1 MRLSGRRA
9 CAGGRPW
16 LQELQANIVELKRT
30 ELAVARERALLVG
43 ASPDGAQLARESLEE
58 LRRLA
63 DTAGAV
69 PVGEIVQHLRKP
81 HPSTFLGSGKVEE
94 LSRLCDELD
103 ADVVILDVDLSASQV
118 GNLEKRTNRKV
129 IDRTELILDIF
140 AQGAR
145 SSMACDQVELA
156 QLEYTFP
163 RLKRMWTHLERIE
176 GGIGMRGPGER
187 QIETDRRLVRK
198 RIQDLKR
205 RIARNIRRHKV
216 EARSRSDEF
225 TVCLVGYTNAGKST
239 LMNALTGAG
248 VFTGDK
254 LFATL
259 DTRTRVCELGEGRKV
274 LLSDTVGFIRHLPH
288 HLVASFQATLAEA
301 READLLLHVVDAA
314 SPHAEHQMESVM
326 DVLGQLGCAEHSILC
341 VYNKMDLAANESNLP
356 ILRKRFGDGVRVSA
370 ATGAGIDALRGLMR
384 DALDRNAVEVEVM
397 MQPSAGRL
405 QAWLARHAEV
415 LAREYLSGAVKLTVR
430 IAPRHLGTVRKLGGR
445 VRRSETKRKARSAA
459 VAFPDTA

>member
-1 MRLSGRRA
+1 
-9 CAGGRPW
+9 
-16 LQELQANIVELKRT
+16 VELKRA
-30 ELAVARERALLVG
+30 ELAVAHERALLVG
-43 ASPDGAQLARESLEE
+43 ALPDRAQFARESLEE

-81 HPSTFLGSGKVEE
+81 HPSAFLGTGKVEE
-94 LSRLCDELD
+94 LSRLCEELD

-239 LMNALTGAG
+239 LMNSLTGAG

-259 DTRTRVCELGEGRKV
+259 DTRTRICELGEGRKA

-301 READLLLHVVDAA
+301 READLLLHLVDAA
-314 SPHAEHQMESVM
+314 SPHAERQMESVM
-326 DVLGQLGCAEHSILC
+326 GVLGELGCAEHAILC

-370 ATGAGIDALRGLMR
+370 ATGAGIDALRR
-384 DALDRNAVEVEVM
+384 RIREALDRNAVEVEVA
-397 MQPSAGRL
+397 MQPSAGKF
-405 QAWLARHAEV
+405 QAWLARHADV
-415 LAREYLSGAVKLTVR
+415 LAREYQGGSVKFTVR
-430 IAPRHLGTVRKLGGR
+430 IAPRHLGMIRKLGGR
-445 VRRSETKRKARSAA
+445 VRPSGTKSKARSAA
-459 VAFPDTA
+459 VAFPDTV